1 MTRDPARAAA
11 LFGNAPG
18 LECVAADTRDPATLP
33 AAVAGVAAVACCTGT
48 TAFPSGRWKGDN
60 GPKQTDEIGVK
71 NLVAAAAAPAT
82 SISRFILVSS
92 AGVLRSNKIPYS
104 ILNAFGVLTAKAA
117 GEAALKGS
125 GLPWTVLR
133 PGRLTDGPYTSYD
146 LNTLLRATA
155 DAARGVV
162 AAADDV
168 LDGQTSRIA
177 VAEAVVQS
185 LMLPCTEGA
194 AISLES
200 APGKGPGTDVTAW
213 ERVLCGAVSGGRAEA
228 L

>member
-1 MTRDPARAAA
+1 MTRDPARAAS
-11 LFGNAPG
+11 LFGASATG
-18 LECVAADTRDPATLP
+18 LECVSADTRNPATLP
-33 AAVAGVAAVACCTGT
+33 SVLDGVTAIACCTGT
-48 TAFPSGRWKGDN
+48 TAFPSRRWKGGN
-60 GPKQTDEIGVK
+60 GPKETDEVGVK
-71 NLVAAAAAPAT
+71 NLIAAAVAT
-82 SISRFILVSS
+82 TTLARFILVSS
-92 AGVLRSNKIPYS
+92 AGVRRADRIPYS

-117 GEAALKGS
+117 GEAALAQS

-155 DAARGVV
+155 NDARAVV
-162 AAADDV
+162 AASDDV

-185 LMLPCTEGA
+185 LTLACTQGA
-194 AISLES
+194 ALSLES
-200 APGKGPGTDVTAW
+200 AGAKGPGTDAGAW
-213 ERVLCGAVSGGRAEA
+213 EALLCGAVSTGRAQA